1 MVRNRCAL
9 LFVALAAL
17 WLVGCEDIRKSPGEI
32 VSERAKARW
41 DALIRGD
48 LQTAYDY
55 LSPGYRQSTP
65 FGRYRRKIRG
75 VGLWRKA
82 RVERVECDEAE
93 VCKVLVMVDVHL
105 VIPRSGGE
113 PIESTNP
120 VYERWIYSEGQWW
133 YVPDR

>member
-1 MVRNRCAL
+1 M
-9 LFVALAAL
+9 LFVLFAAL
-17 WLVGCEDIRKSPGEI
+17 WLSGCENIRESPEEI

-48 LQTAYDY
+48 LQAAYDY

-65 FGRYRRKIRG
+65 FERYRRKIRG

-82 RVERVECDEAE
+82 RVERVECDGAE
-93 VCKVLVMVDVHL
+93 VCKVLVLVDVHL
-105 VIPRSGGE
+105 VVPRSGE